1 MEEHIKL
8 LQKEIDQ
15 LECSYRRALVRPG
28 VTPDELGAI
37 EKKLSIKNDL
47 LQMAKDR
54 QEERK

>member
-15 LECSYRRALVRPG
+15 TKKSIMQAEVRTG
-28 VTPDELGAI
+28 VTPGEL
-37 EKKLSIKNDL
+37 ESLYRKLSIKIDL

-54 QEERK
+54 QREGK